1 MVPNCLRLPL
11 EDGKID
17 NKLSIRQ
24 VSFAIIRGNLLL
36 AKKCIC
42 TINEKVPV
50 LKIKLRCTNYTNTFE
65 CILFEQISD
74 HYLHSPGITV
84 WQIFVPWIFVRK
96 LYIVSHVI
104 GVLEPVFRCV
114 SICFDLSQPGWV
126 ICRIAWKM
134 KYIGSMERTWSL
146 LLDWHLLCILWL
158 AKVSL
163 SKNLGSVMLG

>member
-1 MVPNCLRLPL
+1 MEDEKKWIESQDLLFYLPVLNRSFSKAVTNFWKLMVPNCLRLPL
-11 EDGKID
+11 EDSKID

-84 WQIFVPWIFVRK
+84 
-96 LYIVSHVI
+96 
-104 GVLEPVFRCV
+104 
-114 SICFDLSQPGWV
+114 
-126 ICRIAWKM
+126 
-134 KYIGSMERTWSL
+134 
-146 LLDWHLLCILWL
+146 
-158 AKVSL
+158 
-163 SKNLGSVMLG
+163 